1 MSRRRAATWGAPTQS
16 SRSSTRNGSAEGR
29 SGQKMKAFPLAWN
42 RLRLDFL
49 HKPCHLAKGA
59 AAREE
64 GSRAAR
70 TCYGWTVVLAVAVL
84 FAVFGS
90 VGEVKVAVA
99 VFVIVPLL
107 VGFSTR
113 VTVTD
118 APLAIVPTLQT
129 TAVFDGL
136 SVQDPRVVP
145 VDP

>member
-1 MSRRRAATWGAPTQS
+1 
-16 SRSSTRNGSAEGR
+16 
-29 SGQKMKAFPLAWN
+29 MKAFPLAWN

-99 VFVIVPLL
+99 VLVIVPLL
-107 VGFSTR
+107 VGSTTR
-113 VTVTD
+113 VIVTD
-118 APLAIVPTLQT
+118 APLTIVPTLQT
-129 TAVFDGL
+129 TAAFDGL
-136 SVQDPRVVP
+136 SVQDPCGVL